1 VNAKK
6 VGEYLTNIG
15 TDFIKNPGKML
26 LPSLVISR
34 FATMPPGI
42 LTGLL
47 LLDIGETF
55 GYTVGVTGQ
64 IITGASIIG
73 VISAIMISVLSLRF
87 TPKFLLVGGLIL
99 LVVSTVGCIFAPT
112 FSVLIIIYALTGMAG
127 SFVGPMAFTL
137 VADNFSPQERANALS
152 WIIAGMSGAYLIGS
166 PIIGY
171 ISGFVG
177 WRGSFLW
184 FVLPISLIG
193 LLLAIKF
200 IPSEQQSSHEEK
212 KTQIGIIDSYK
223 RVLSNISAL
232 ACLVGSA
239 LIAAAYMAMVSYAP
253 SFFREQFGL
262 STAQASFI
270 VIGYSVF
277 FITGTRLSGRLIKRF
292 GRKTMMLWP
301 TALASLTIFAYL
313 NITNLWLSMLAR
325 FLGSAFSAVVFT
337 AVNALTLEQVPNL
350 RGTVMSLNQATFSL
364 GGVLGTGF
372 GGLVVLLYGYQT
384 MGLSHGAFMFIAM
397 LILHFLAKEPNE
409 SS

>member
-1 VNAKK
+1 MAYI
-6 VGEYLTNIG
+6 E
-15 TDFIKNPGKML
+15 TDSNTNPGKLL

-55 GYTVGVTGQ
+55 GYTVGVAGQ
-64 IITGASIIG
+64 IITAASIVG

-87 TPKFLLVGGLIL
+87 TPKFLLVGGLML
-99 LVVSTVGCIFAPT
+99 LVVSTVGCIFAPN
-112 FSVLIIIYALTGMAG
+112 FSILIIIYSLTGMAG

-137 VADNFSPQERANALS
+137 VAENFPPQGRANAIS
-152 WIIAGMSGAYLIGS
+152 WIIAGMSAAYLVGS

-171 ISGFVG
+171 LSGFVG

-184 FVLPISLIG
+184 FVLPVSLVG
-193 LLLAIKF
+193 FFLAIRF
-200 IPSEQQSSHEEK
+200 IPSGQQATQEK
-212 KTQIGIIDSYK
+212 KAQIGIIESYK
-223 RVLSNISAL
+223 RVLTNISAL

-239 LIAAAYMAMVSYAP
+239 LISTAYMAMVSYAP

-262 STAQASFI
+262 STAQASLI
-270 VIGYSVF
+270 VIGYSIF
-277 FITGTRLSGRLIKRF
+277 FITGTRLSGRLIERF

-301 TALASLTIFAYL
+301 AALASLTIFAYL
-313 NITNLWLSMLAR
+313 NIPILWLSMLTR
-325 FLGSAFSAVVFT
+325 FLGSAFSAIVFT
-337 AVNALTLEQVPNL
+337 AVNALTLEQVPHL

-372 GGLVVLLYGYQT
+372 GGLIVFLYGYQT
-384 MGLSHGAFMFIAM
+384 MGLTHGALMFIAM
-397 LILHFLAKEPNE
+397 LILHYLAKEPAIM
-409 SS
+409 